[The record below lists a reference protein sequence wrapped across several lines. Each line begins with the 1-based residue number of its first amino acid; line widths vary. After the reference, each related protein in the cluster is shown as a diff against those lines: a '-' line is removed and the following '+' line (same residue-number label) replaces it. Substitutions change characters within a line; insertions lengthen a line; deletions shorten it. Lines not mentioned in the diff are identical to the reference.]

1 MSGSGGERKD
11 LFLVEVRVA
20 EKGQS
25 IGSPGKGGGSVA
37 DMGRSLTIAEN
48 ATMREGIRR
57 TYLQDWRA
65 RIDGL
70 AVRRAQL
77 SRLGDVTIGGRHE

>member
-1 MSGSGGERKD
+1 M
-11 LFLVEVRVA
+11 A
-20 EKGQS
+20 
-25 IGSPGKGGGSVA
+25 
-37 DMGRSLTIAEN
+37 RSLTIAEN
-48 ATMREGIRR
+48 ATMREGVRR